1 MIFGRSKSL
10 KSAVVANLGLLLM
23 VVTWG
28 SMFPVLERILETWDP
43 LSATV
48 ARHTLAVF
56 TMLTVLGLR
65 DRRLP
70 VHGRLPWRRL
80 WVLGFFGMTATSL
93 MTSYSVFLSS
103 GVSTAIAA
111 ATNPITSALVA
122 RLVQRA
128 PLASGLAVGA
138 VLSTVGGLISIFGGQ
153 GAEMQFRG
161 GELLVILANLLWTW
175 YSIMAQR
182 WLAGFSQLQISALT
196 ALTGVLCLV
205 AVVAM
210 IGATG
215 ATDFRFDLSLE
226 PVILLVYAGAISVAV
241 GNSLWHFAVS
251 RVGVTVA
258 AVFNNLMPIVAVL
271 ISLWVG
277 TRPTLVQLVGGAV
290 ILAGVIYAQM
300 LALRSRSTQAAAS
313 EA

>member
-1 MIFGRSKSL
+1 MIFGRTTTFKA
-10 KSAVVANLGLLLM
+10 AVAANLGLLLM

-28 SMFPVLERILETWDP
+28 SMFPVLERILETWDA

-48 ARHTLAVF
+48 ARHTLAVV
-56 TMLTVLGLR
+56 TMLAVLALR
-65 DRRLP
+65 DRRVP

-80 WVLGFFGMTATSL
+80 WVLGFFGMTLTSL
-93 MTSYSVFLSS
+93 LTSYSVYLSS

-111 ATNPITSALVA
+111 ATNPITSALIA
-122 RLVQRA
+122 RLVQQA
-128 PLASGLAVGA
+128 PLASGLIVGS
-138 VLSTVGGLISIFGGQ
+138 VLSTVGGVISILGGQ

-161 GELLVILANLLWTW
+161 GEVLVIVANLLWTW

-205 AVVAM
+205 MVVTLIAV
-210 IGATG
+210 TG
-215 ATDFRFDLSLE
+215 AAEFRADLSLE
-226 PVILLVYAGAISVAV
+226 PVILLIYAGSISVAV

-258 AVFNNLMPIVAVL
+258 AIFNNLMPIVAVL

-277 TRPTLVQLVGGAV
+277 TRPTMLQLVGGAV
-290 ILAGVIYAQM
+290 ILAGVVYAQM
-300 LALRSRSTQAAAS
+300 LALRNRSTERHEGA
-313 EA
+313 